1 MIHSPFAD
9 DFVRVSPAAENPKH
23 NPGYDQED
31 KAQDGDEDDDHQGLG
46 GEAWSNW
53 SKDIIIIRS
62 LCRDECT
69 SVAQGRSLLT
79 SVNTRA
85 LSLSLSTSKCAL

>member
-31 KAQDGDEDDDHQGLG
+31 EAQDGDEDDDHQGLG
-46 GEAWSNW
+46 GEAWSH
-53 SKDIIIIRS
+53 
-62 LCRDECT
+62 
-69 SVAQGRSLLT
+69 
-79 SVNTRA
+79 
-85 LSLSLSTSKCAL
+85 